1 MICPII
7 LKNIKSYWKKLKCD
21 VDIRTD
27 KYINVTELKAQK
39 QTQGYME
46 LYINMDKAV
55 ILNK

>member
-1 MICPII
+1 M
-7 LKNIKSYWKKLKCD
+7 KKLKCD